1 MIPSDGDPH
10 PDRLG
15 GLRRR
20 LIHSV
25 IAVGAG
31 FAVCYAYSEELFNLL
46 VWPLKRSMVEGE
58 KLIYTGLVDM
68 FFTYLKTAL
77 AGGLLLA
84 APYLFYQAWMCVA
97 PERYRNRKSLLIGFL
112 LSSMLLF
119 AAGALFGYFVVFPF
133 GFKFF
138 LSFENDYLQA
148 LPSVKHYFSLC
159 LKLLIA
165 FGLIFELP
173 VVAYYLS
180 RTGVVSASLL
190 RSKRRYA
197 ILGSFVLAAILT
209 PPDVASQFLM
219 AVPLIAL
226 YEAGILVA
234 RVGGRRREKASDR
247 FSGES

>member
-1 MIPSDGDPH
+1 MSPSDGDPQ

-15 GLRRR
+15 ALRRR

-25 IAVGAG
+25 IAVGVGVAI
-31 FAVCYAYSEELFNLL
+31 CYTYSEELFNLL
-46 VWPLKRSMVEGE
+46 VWPLKRSMAEGE

-77 AGGLLLA
+77 VGGLLLA
-84 APYLFYQAWMCVA
+84 SPYLLYQVWMCVA
-97 PERYRNRKSLLIGFL
+97 PERYRRQKRLLFSFL
-112 LSSMLLF
+112 MSSTLLF

-173 VVAYYLS
+173 VLAYFLS
-180 RTGVVSASLL
+180 RTGVASASLL
-190 RSKRRYA
+190 SSKRRYA

-219 AVPLIAL
+219 AIPMIIL
-226 YEAGILVA
+226 YEVAILVA
-234 RVGGRRREKASDR
+234 RVGGRRQEKAAA
-247 FSGES
+247 ESASE